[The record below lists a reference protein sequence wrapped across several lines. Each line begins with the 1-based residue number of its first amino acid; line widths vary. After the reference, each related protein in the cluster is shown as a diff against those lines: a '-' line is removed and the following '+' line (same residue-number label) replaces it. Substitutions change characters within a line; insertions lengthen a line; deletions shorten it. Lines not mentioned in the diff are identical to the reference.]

1 MLGYWYKGTGWGQPG
16 VSWVGGHADI
26 PSQFTKVFRA
36 VDLMREVGGDIY
48 HRDWGWWDR
57 AGDWNG
63 PDFGTTAGYLRK
75 YGMGQLIY
83 AFLYTVDRQSKVA
96 REHPDWLL
104 GETLDLSRPEV
115 IAHLKRQLDDFHNR
129 WGDFAWRNDSTP
141 TAPRDGDDTVLLAQD
156 QGFRDVIQSFLDT
169 YPRSSFQSVNGG
181 GNEAGYDYVRLSS
194 MLQFSDAAIGILRNY
209 YASLLFPPDK
219 LEDNGDA
226 WNPDQYDK
234 ATWRGLLCIAIMTT
248 GDTWDRGKLEGLRE
262 LFDIYHYLAA
272 QGVVGRWVK
281 VYRPRVEGDDPTMYF
296 QRQSGDG
303 LRGLIIPKRP
313 GAGRCHDLP
322 QGPLSRS
329 QVPHHLPGKRCGSG
343 SHR

>member
-1 MLGYWYKGTGWGQPG
+1 MPTF
-16 VSWVGGHADI
+16 A
-26 PSQFTKVFRA
+26 SQFTKVFRA
-36 VDLMREVGGDIY
+36 VDLMREVGGDVY

-63 PDFGTTAGYLRK
+63 PDFGTTADYLQK
-75 YGMGQLIY
+75 YDMGQLSMRFSIPSI
-83 AFLYTVDRQSKVA
+83 ASRRWPASIPTGCSA
-96 REHPDWLL
+96 RPSTCR
-104 GETLDLSRPEV
+104 GPRSSRTSNGNSTTSTTAGAISPGATTARPPRPGTETIRFS
-115 IAHLKRQLDDFHNR
+115 
-129 WGDFAWRNDSTP
+129 
-141 TAPRDGDDTVLLAQD
+141 LAQD
-156 QGFRDVIQSFLDT
+156 QGFREVIQSFLDT

-226 WNPDQYDK
+226 WNPDHYDK

-248 GDTWDRGKLEGLRE
+248 GDTWDQAQARGLRE

-281 VYRPRVEGDDPTMYF
+281 VYRPQNR
-296 QRQSGDG
+296 R
-303 LRGLIIPKRP
+303 R
-313 GAGRCHDLP
+313 
-322 QGPLSRS
+322 
-329 QVPHHLPGKRCGSG
+329 
-343 SHR
+343 